1 MIIRR
6 IPMTNMKQVP
16 RKVILQTD
24 GRHLSE
30 TDHGQLVLI
39 DMGEFN
45 RTIASFYDNQ
55 LAFQVICD
63 SFF

>member
-6 IPMTNMKQVP
+6 ILMACTRHTT
-16 RKVILQTD
+16 RKEILQTD
-24 GRHLSE
+24 GRYLSE
-30 TDHGQLVLI
+30 ADYAQLVLK